1 MILDDR
7 NESAGVKFN
16 DADLIGL
23 PVRLVVSRRNIRQ
36 GVVELKL
43 RTEAEPE
50 TVARADIADRV
61 AELLGRTLVQ
71 IQLFHSIEARRR
83 GGNHVRPEPVEGQ
96 FFANADSSKIV
107 FFDQDPSF
115 RNPLQDLLGEAI

>member
-1 MILDDR
+1 MWITALNYDDGDVSAEALALHDELRASGFDVLLDDR

-50 TVARADIADRV
+50 TVARAEVADRV
-61 AELLGRTLVQ
+61 AELLGR
-71 IQLFHSIEARRR
+71 S
-83 GGNHVRPEPVEGQ
+83 
-96 FFANADSSKIV
+96 
-107 FFDQDPSF
+107 
-115 RNPLQDLLGEAI
+115 